1 MAVRSRRED
10 SPMGTV
16 RRGQVVPAAVAV
28 ELRRLGDRYGIR
40 NLRVFGSF
48 ARGDAREDSD
58 VDLLVDY
65 VPGQSGFAFVRFCQ
79 EAERLLGRDVDVTTE
94 AGLHPM
100 IRESVLAE
108 TVPL

>member
-1 MAVRSRRED
+1 MGNVP
-10 SPMGTV
+10 SP
-16 RRGQVVPAAVAV
+16 RVVPEPLAAALR
-28 ELRRLGDRYGIR
+28 ELGQRYGIR

-79 EAERLLGRDVDVTTE
+79 EAERILGRDVDVTTA

-100 IRESVLAE
+100 IRERVLAE
-108 TVPL
+108 AVPL